1 MQITTE
7 IIFEFSDN
15 PAILGEM
22 ANAAAERLG
31 IIEFSEFLRL
41 RNDSP
46 MPPQR
51 PALAIYSGPNEAKR
65 MVFEMVNQEKKISYQ
80 KSLTQHEKIK
90 QENRLLNLY
99 SSDLA
104 GYGAYIISRYPHVL
118 AFFKER
124 RSFPINEASRRLH
137 TYITGGTGSGKS
149 EYLKSLVW
157 HYLTKDTS
165 SALVFIDPHNDV
177 AKQVAKFSPNIENN
191 RLIYIEPR
199 LNDHVFPGLN
209 PFDIDDKEKM
219 SDIEAEKYA
228 DEFIWTFHEILSGNL
243 SDQMETLL
251 KNTIPVLVKM
261 PGTSVYDLIKFL
273 RPSSKETRSRN
284 KDIGQTEEYEAQK
297 YLDFARANFKNR
309 EMLYFLNGQF
319 DDDIG
324 YVSTRNSLTTRLMG
338 IFGSTLMQSLFRGKR
353 TVRFEDAIPQKKLIV
368 FNLAG
373 LGRETGTIGRF
384 ILITL
389 KIFALNQAKIRE
401 SNRTPCHAFLDECQN
416 FVTES
421 MADILQEARKFYVF
435 LTLAQQS
442 AGAKMPPPI
451 FDSVLTNSA
460 SKVVGVNSRNTLDL
474 MAKEIGVPAETIANF
489 QAGQF
494 AIFQRKA
501 IPKLAIV
508 RMPTNTIRNRAGME
522 VSDWNRI
529 LKEQMKL
536 FYRAPNT
543 PDTTPEKMTEEKSEF
558 DPLIMDI
565 NAHLN

>member
-1 MQITTE
+1 M
-7 IIFEFSDN
+7 
-15 PAILGEM
+15 G
-22 ANAAAERLG
+22 
-31 IIEFSEFLRL
+31 
-41 RNDSP
+41 
-46 MPPQR
+46 
-51 PALAIYSGPNEAKR
+51 
-65 MVFEMVNQEKKISYQ
+65 
-80 KSLTQHEKIK
+80 
-90 QENRLLNLY
+90 
-99 SSDLA
+99 
-104 GYGAYIISRYPHVL
+104 
-118 AFFKER
+118 KE
-124 RSFPINEASRRLH
+124 
-137 TYITGGTGSGKS
+137 
-149 EYLKSLVW
+149 
-157 HYLTKDTS
+157 
-165 SALVFIDPHNDV
+165 
-177 AKQVAKFSPNIENN
+177 
-191 RLIYIEPR
+191 
-199 LNDHVFPGLN
+199 
-209 PFDIDDKEKM
+209 PFD
-219 SDIEAEKYA
+219 
-228 DEFIWTFHEILSGNL
+228 
-243 SDQMETLL
+243 L
-251 KNTIPVLVKM
+251 KRR
-261 PGTSVYDLIKFL
+261 YH
-273 RPSSKETRSRN
+273 R
-284 KDIGQTEEYEAQK
+284 
-297 YLDFARANFKNR
+297 
-309 EMLYFLNGQF
+309 
-319 DDDIG
+319 
-324 YVSTRNSLTTRLMG
+324 
-338 IFGSTLMQSLFRGKR
+338 
-353 TVRFEDAIPQKKLIV
+353 KKLVV

-401 SNRTPCHAFLDECQN
+401 SNRTPCHAFVDECQN

-442 AGAKMPPPI
+442 AGAKMSPSI

-508 RMPTNTIRNRAGME
+508 RMPTNTIRNRASME

-543 PDTTPEKMTEEKSEF
+543 PDTIPEKMSGEQSDF